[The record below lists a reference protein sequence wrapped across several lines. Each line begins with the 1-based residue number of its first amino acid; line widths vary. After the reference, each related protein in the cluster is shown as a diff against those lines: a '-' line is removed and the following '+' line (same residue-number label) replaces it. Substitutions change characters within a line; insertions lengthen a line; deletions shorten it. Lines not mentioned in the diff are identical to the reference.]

1 MQSRVRLAKLLFAV
15 GFASCSLAP
24 QIARADAAFVY
35 INANPD
41 RAGNSV
47 TALLSTTDGQSSLVA
62 GSPFATGGTGLAP
75 LAGAEFAHRIE
86 AASARNLLFV
96 ANDGSGSVSVF
107 HVDPSR
113 GALAAALGSPFA
125 VAAGTPFSGISLAAS
140 SDGRF
145 LYASS
150 SELVSFFVDANGG
163 LNEIGSRWA
172 FSERVAG
179 IAVSADNSRLFLS
192 SASGIT
198 ILHTGDGGLTADPPV
213 TLSIG
218 SNATDLRANAAGSS
232 LWVSTQSGGIAAYA
246 YQAGSA
252 SLVSGS
258 PFFLGLSDLGG
269 LAVDRLGESLVAYSP
284 TALRLLG
291 AQINSD
297 GTLTLAPNSPV
308 TPALAPTGAAFSPD
322 GQRLVLADGLGQID
336 VWLRASNGALNH
348 VSGYPIPTGAAHGF
362 ASVAMFPSAT
372 SVPAAPGA
380 VVVALAALLLL
391 IGSSSVLRRR
401 ASWRVRRVRSAD

>member
-1 MQSRVRLAKLLFAV
+1 MQSSVRLAKSLFAL
-15 GFASCSLAP
+15 GFASSWLAP
-24 QIARADAAFVY
+24 RVASADAAFVY

-47 TALLSTTDGQSSLVA
+47 TAFLNTTDGQSSPVT
-62 GSPFATGGTGLAP
+62 GSPFATGGSGLAP
-75 LAGAEFAHRIE
+75 VAGAEFASRIE
-86 AASARNLLFV
+86 AVSARNLLFA
-96 ANDGSGSVSVF
+96 ANDGSGTVSVF
-107 HVDPSR
+107 HVDSSR

-125 VAAGTPFSGISLAAS
+125 VAAGTPFSGISLVAS

-150 SELVSFFVDANGG
+150 NELVSFFVDANGG

-172 FSERVAG
+172 FSQRVAG

-192 SASGIT
+192 SASGVT
-198 ILHTGDGGLTADPPV
+198 ILHTGEGGLTADPPL

-218 SNATDLRANAAGSS
+218 SNATDLRANASGSR
-232 LWVSTQSGGIAAYA
+232 LWVSTQSGGIEAYT

-258 PFFLGLSDLGG
+258 PFFLGSADLGG
-269 LAVDRLGESLVAYSP
+269 LAIDGLAESLVAYSP

-297 GTLTLAPNSPV
+297 GSLAPAPNAPV
-308 TPALAPTGAAFSPD
+308 TPALAPMGAAFSPD

-336 VWLRASNGALNH
+336 VWLSASNGALSH

-362 ASVAMFPSAT
+362 PSVALFPSAA

-380 VVVALAALLLL
+380 LVVALAALFLL

-401 ASWRVRRVRSAD
+401 AR